1 MSNKKELQEN
11 DIEFSSAE
19 FTDVADELEKLEL
32 SKKDKATLMRLY
44 ELYKKKK
51 DEEGA
56 ETEHREVNKDLD
68 RELQEALN
76 QLGGVL
82 SAETRAAIKGNPQK
96 MREIIEGLRKK
107 GVEKEQGIG
116 LARVKTLKRGRGGP
130 SLG

>member
-1 MSNKKELQEN
+1 MPNQEKSQKN
-11 DIEFSSAE
+11 NIEFKEVE

-44 ELYKKKK
+44 KLYKKKE
-51 DEEGA
+51 DEDDSEA
-56 ETEHREVNKDLD
+56 EYRDIDKELD
-68 RELQEALN
+68 KELQGALE

-107 GVEKEQGIG
+107 KVGKEKGIG
-116 LARVKTLKRGRGGP
+116 IAKVRTIKRGRGGP